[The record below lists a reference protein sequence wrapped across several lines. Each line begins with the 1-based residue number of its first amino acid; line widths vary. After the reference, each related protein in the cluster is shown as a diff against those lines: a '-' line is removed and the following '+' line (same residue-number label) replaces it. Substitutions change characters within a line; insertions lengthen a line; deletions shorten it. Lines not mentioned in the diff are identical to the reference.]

1 MTEQCIHGAYMV
13 ETHFVDQLLEDQGIV
28 CEEVYTPL
36 PVIESNGAG
45 DDLSYFA
52 SVTATYLQF

>member
-13 ETHFVDQLLEDQGIV
+13 ETHFVDQLLEDQGII
-28 CEEVYTPL
+28 CEKVYTPF
-36 PVIESNGAG
+36 PVVESNGAG

-52 SVTATYLQF
+52 SITAT